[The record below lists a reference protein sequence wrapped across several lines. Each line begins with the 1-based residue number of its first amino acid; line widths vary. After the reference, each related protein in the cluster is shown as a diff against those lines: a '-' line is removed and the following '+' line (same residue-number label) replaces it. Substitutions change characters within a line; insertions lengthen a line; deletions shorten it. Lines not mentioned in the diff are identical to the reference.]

1 MTVSTRKQLHDHLLA
16 NKPEGVEHETCELC
30 HVSENTPEG
39 GAENMQTYTAEEVQ
53 AAVDAAVATLV
64 AQVAE
69 LEGAIKTSEVAAAV
83 EAVKAEAE
91 AKILEL
97 QDALDVAVLE
107 KQAAIDELAGFKAD
121 LEALEAARVEAEA
134 VAAREEARLEQV
146 RSTVNFTE
154 EYLEANKARFAAMS
168 DEDFETRLAEW
179 AALSPK
185 KESTSEGSA
194 IPKTALTAQR
204 ESESST
210 TDKSLVRE
218 LMHAS
223 LLGDDI
229 KTL

>member
-1 MTVSTRKQLHDHLLA
+1 MS
-16 NKPEGVEHETCELC
+16 
-30 HVSENTPEG
+30 
-39 GAENMQTYTAEEVQ
+39 TYTAEDVQ

-69 LEGAIKTSEVAAAV
+69 LEGQIKNSEVAAAV
-83 EAVKAEAE
+83 EAIKAEAE
-91 AKILEL
+91 AKIAEV

-107 KQAAIDELAGFKAD
+107 RDAAKSELDTFKAD
-121 LEALEAARVEAEA
+121 LEALEAARVEAEEA
-134 VAAREEARLEQV
+134 AARETARLEQI
-146 RSTVNFTE
+146 RNTVAFSE

-168 DEDFETRLAEW
+168 DEDFDARLAEW
-179 AALSPK
+179 AMLAPK
-185 KESTSEGSA
+185 KDSPAEGSV

-204 ESESST
+204 ESESSA

-223 LLGDDI
+223 LISDDI